1 MFAPAPVWGW
11 VGAFDSVRSRMIPS
25 LSQLHSSRFRALR
38 GLGCLAPGD
47 VRRLGMSRP
56 SAPAEP
62 CPGTLPSSLQRVVWL
77 LLIVMSIQIGRA
89 AVSQNVSYIDLKKYA
104 NLEENPP
111 FQNRIL
117 MAPVLH
123 AAASSRAFGRVYDA
137 FFRKTVASP
146 MDLAISLVNCASLLL
161 LLPATL
167 SLRRAFGPPSHSTWL
182 APLLTMIVLSFTY
195 VVRYEQDFMMP
206 YDMLSVFLYTLGL
219 LAIVN
224 RSGWLFL
231 LVMAVGTPNRE
242 TVLFLV
248 PVWLWLEWREGRMFS
263 ALAYGFLG
271 GAIWVAWRVEISHIL
286 RSAMAPYDFP
296 WKQNFSSVIFPVHWP
311 QLLSVFGF
319 LAIPMWLLRD
329 NVRDPRLRAMWVA
342 TLPFLLSALVV
353 GVWRETRIFGE
364 LSALV
369 GITFAIQ
376 LEEILAPSAH
386 AGAEC
391 R

>member
-1 MFAPAPVWGW
+1 
-11 VGAFDSVRSRMIPS
+11 
-25 LSQLHSSRFRALR
+25 
-38 GLGCLAPGD
+38 
-47 VRRLGMSRP
+47 
-56 SAPAEP
+56 
-62 CPGTLPSSLQRVVWL
+62 
-77 LLIVMSIQIGRA
+77 
-89 AVSQNVSYIDLKKYA
+89 
-104 NLEENPP
+104 
-111 FQNRIL
+111 
-117 MAPVLH
+117 
-123 AAASSRAFGRVYDA
+123 
-137 FFRKTVASP
+137 
-146 MDLAISLVNCASLLL
+146 
-161 LLPATL
+161 
-167 SLRRAFGPPSHSTWL
+167 
-182 APLLTMIVLSFTY
+182 
-195 VVRYEQDFMMP
+195 
-206 YDMLSVFLYTLGL
+206 
-219 LAIVN
+219 
-224 RSGWLFL
+224 
-231 LVMAVGTPNRE
+231 
-242 TVLFLV
+242 
-248 PVWLWLEWREGRMFS
+248 MFS